1 MKRKINLP
9 KGKEYHWKHTLFLC
23 DKKQR
28 KTILPLTKVKYKW
41 FSLLT
46 FPHSY
51 YLQYK
56 TKRPDYINAFWN
68 IVNWNEVNKRFS
80 SI

>member
-1 MKRKINLP
+1 MMKRKINLP

-51 YLQYK
+51 YLQ
-56 TKRPDYINAFWN
+56 
-68 IVNWNEVNKRFS
+68 
-80 SI
+80 